1 MGEFLVAEAI
11 FEQRRSEYLAEHYR
25 REWYQFQAVD
35 RLEKKLRL
43 GKNRLGLQTPTFGRS
58 TWQTSSR
65 LKQ

>member
-11 FEQRRSEYLAEHYR
+11 FEQRRSEYLAERYR

-43 GKNRLGLQTPTFGRS
+43 GKNRLGLHAPTFGRAS
-58 TWQTSSR
+58 WERSPGLEQ
-65 LKQ
+65 